1 MTSVLNVDTIAAKDG
16 TSPVGLTK
24 QEAIKFLVH
33 YDAVDQ
39 QTDGSLNQSSLT
51 DNSTGNFTS
60 AFTTSFSS
68 ATDKMFF
75 SGCWNTNNG
84 GSSVATN
91 IRYGGI
97 FQTGDHAQSASSI
110 DFDARLGSSGSAN
123 SSAIDYS
130 ANYVGIHGDL
140 A

>member
-1 MTSVLNVDTIAAKDG
+1 MSTLKADTIQSTGGGAV
-16 TSPVGLTK
+16 TLTK
-24 QEAIKFLVH
+24 QEAIKFLVN

-60 AFTTSFSS
+60 AFTNSFSS

-75 SGCWNTNNG
+75 SGSWNTNNAA
-84 GSSVATN
+84 SSVATN

-123 SSAIDYS
+123 SSAFDYS